1 MWAHSGRELFYR
13 NGANELVAVQVTGD
27 SIFTPGQQDVL
38 FSMADYLIGD
48 GHPMYDVRPDDQRFV
63 MLRIEDEDLESDTE
77 LILVTN
83 WFEELRQRM
92 GN

>member
-1 MWAHSGRELFYR
+1 MKIQGPFS
-13 NGANELVAVQVTGD
+13 NGAEVELL
-27 SIFTPGQQDVL
+27 GQQDVL

-63 MLRIEDEDLESDTE
+63 MLRIEDEDVESDTE

-83 WFEELRQRM
+83 WFEELRERI

>member
-1 MWAHSGRELFYR
+1 MPALLPGL
-13 NGANELVAVQVTGD
+13 NETIRTL
-27 SIFTPGQQDVL
+27 SHVL

-63 MLRIEDEDLESDTE
+63 MLRIEDEDVESDTE

-83 WFEELRQRM
+83 WVEELRQRL